1 MRQSIWKEQSSAMGD
16 SNSRILIVDDSPANV
31 RLLEAI
37 LARAGHTNVVSTTRP
52 GEVLD
57 LFHAERPDLVLLDLR
72 MPGLDGLEVMAQL
85 RASQSPLEFLPIL
98 IMTAD
103 LSRPSR
109 ERALDA
115 GANDFLT
122 KPFDRAEVTLR
133 VQNLLQTRALNR
145 RLSDHSVKLQVEVD
159 REREHRRQV
168 EEEKVH
174 IKMRMQRVLDG
185 AGLEVHAQPIIDL
198 KSGGVA
204 GVEALARFAG
214 PPHQG
219 PDRWFAEA
227 AGVGMGLELELSA
240 VRRAF
245 SNLRLI
251 SPETFLA
258 VNVSPETL
266 CSSALQAALDDVPCD
281 RVVLEV
287 TEHARVD
294 DYAELQEVRR
304 RLHDRGVRLAVD
316 DMGAGISSL
325 QHVIKLRPDVIK
337 LDRSMIANLESDRVR
352 RALTAAL
359 VELATGIEAVVVAEG
374 VETPAELAALKQLK
388 VPYGQ
393 GYLLGRPAPIPE
405 QTARQSSPPSRRRG
419 YATVLTP

>member
-1 MRQSIWKEQSSAMGD
+1 M
-16 SNSRILIVDDSPANV
+16 
-31 RLLEAI
+31 
-37 LARAGHTNVVSTTRP
+37 
-52 GEVLD
+52 
-57 LFHAERPDLVLLDLR
+57 
-72 MPGLDGLEVMAQL
+72 
-85 RASQSPLEFLPIL
+85 
-98 IMTAD
+98 
-103 LSRPSR
+103 
-109 ERALDA
+109 
-115 GANDFLT
+115 
-122 KPFDRAEVTLR
+122 
-133 VQNLLQTRALNR
+133 NR

-185 AGLEVHAQPIIDL
+185 AGLEVHVQPIIDL

-227 AGVGMGLELELSA
+227 AGVGMGLELEMSA
-240 VRRAF
+240 VMRAF
-245 SNLRLI
+245 SKLRLI

-294 DYAELQEVRR
+294 DYAELQEVRS

-316 DMGAGISSL
+316 DTGAGISSL

-374 VETPAELAALKQLK
+374 VETPPELAALKQLK

-405 QTARQSSPPSRRRG
+405 WTARQSSPPSRKRG

>member
-1 MRQSIWKEQSSAMGD
+1 
-16 SNSRILIVDDSPANV
+16 
-31 RLLEAI
+31 
-37 LARAGHTNVVSTTRP
+37 
-52 GEVLD
+52 
-57 LFHAERPDLVLLDLR
+57 
-72 MPGLDGLEVMAQL
+72 
-85 RASQSPLEFLPIL
+85 
-98 IMTAD
+98 
-103 LSRPSR
+103 
-109 ERALDA
+109 
-115 GANDFLT
+115 
-122 KPFDRAEVTLR
+122 
-133 VQNLLQTRALNR
+133 
-145 RLSDHSVKLQVEVD
+145 
-159 REREHRRQV
+159 
-168 EEEKVH
+168 
-174 IKMRMQRVLDG
+174 
-185 AGLEVHAQPIIDL
+185 
-198 KSGGVA
+198 
-204 GVEALARFAG
+204 
-214 PPHQG
+214 
-219 PDRWFAEA
+219 
-227 AGVGMGLELELSA
+227 MGLELELSA

-245 SNLRLI
+245 SKLRLI

-294 DYAELQEVRR
+294 DYAELEEVRR

-316 DMGAGISSL
+316 DTGAGISSL

-374 VETPAELAALKQLK
+374 VETPAELTALKQLK

-405 QTARQSSPPSRRRG
+405 QTARQSSPPRRKRG
-419 YATVLTP
+419 YATSAAGPAVIPA